1 MDLPAGYEFDFLMQR
16 QEYDKECGHRG
27 GEVMTDSTT
36 MSIMSKGNETCREI
50 PADVSKTVNLI
61 FIYYFISAF

>member
-1 MDLPAGYEFDFLMQR
+1 
-16 QEYDKECGHRG
+16 
-27 GEVMTDSTT
+27 MTDSTT

>member
-1 MDLPAGYEFDFLMQR
+1 
-16 QEYDKECGHRG
+16 
-27 GEVMTDSTT
+27 MTDSTT

-61 FIYYFISAF
+61 FINYFIRVFKKYFYRIFNGLNTL